1 MRIKEMERKIRR
13 NENKLMAVLCMA
25 PVMLPLNPI
34 VIDNS
39 VER

>member
-1 MRIKEMERKIRR
+1 MERKIRR